1 MRPITQTTSDASGG
15 TKNSAG
21 AVLDYYGR
29 PEVSLQVVV
38 TGSATWTVQQTLD
51 NILDATVTPTWF
63 DHPDTANMV
72 AQTVSRQ
79 GNYAYIPTA
88 VRLQQ
93 TAGSGSAVLTIV
105 QAGLRN

>member
-1 MRPITQTTSDASGG
+1 MRPITLSTSDASAG
-15 TKNSAG
+15 TKNSAP

-38 TGSATWTVQQTLD
+38 TGTATWTVQQTLD
-51 NILDATVTPTWF
+51 NVLDATATITYF
-63 DHPDTANMV
+63 NHPDTANMV
-72 AQTVSRQ
+72 TQTVNRQ

-93 TAGSGSAVLTIV
+93 TAGTGSAILTIV

>member
-1 MRPITQTTSDASGG
+1 MRPITLSTSNASGG
-15 TKNSAG
+15 SKNSNP

-38 TGSATWTVQQTLD
+38 TGTATWTVQQTLD
-51 NILDATVTPTWF
+51 NVLDATATITYF

-72 AQTVSRQ
+72 TQTVSRQ

>member
-1 MRPITQTTSDASGG
+1 MRPIVVTTSNASVS
-15 TKNSAG
+15 TQNSNPV
-21 AVLDYYGR
+21 VLDYYGR

-51 NILDATVTPTWF
+51 NVLDTTATITYF
-63 DHPDTANMV
+63 DHPDTNMV
-72 AQTVSRQ
+72 AQTVNRQ

-93 TAGSGSAVLTIV
+93 TAGSGSARLTIV

>member
-1 MRPITQTTSDASGG
+1 MRPITLSTSDASAG
-15 TKNSAG
+15 TKNSAP
-21 AVLDYYGR
+21 AALDYYGR

-38 TGSATWTVQQTLD
+38 TGTATWTVQQTLD
-51 NILDATVTPTWF
+51 NVLDATATITYF
-63 DHPDTANMV
+63 SHPDTANMV
-72 AQTVSRQ
+72 TQTVNRQ

-93 TAGSGSAVLTIV
+93 TAGTGSAILTIV